1 MSFSFKSMFRNKLE
15 RWRRIRIKKEFSI
28 KHTLV
33 ISIDEVLK
41 FFLVKFLI
49 VNEIWASAIDNAS
62 RFIWFETAEAVE
74 DDIWAG
80 MINVLMLL

>member
-1 MSFSFKSMFRNKLE
+1 M
-15 RWRRIRIKKEFSI
+15 
-28 KHTLV
+28 